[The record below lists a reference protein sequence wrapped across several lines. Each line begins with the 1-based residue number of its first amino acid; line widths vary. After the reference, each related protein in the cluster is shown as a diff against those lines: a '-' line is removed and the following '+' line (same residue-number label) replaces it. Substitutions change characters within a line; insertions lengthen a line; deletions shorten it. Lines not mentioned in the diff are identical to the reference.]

1 MADSIDTL
9 AAVSDVYAAA
19 LFTMAHQQHAVP
31 AVRAELE
38 ELVALTQR
46 DPALATFLSS
56 TSIDA
61 DRRAA
66 SLERMF
72 RGNLSDL
79 LLNTLLVMN
88 RNGRVALLP
97 HLLRRF
103 VVRQEQAAGEVEV
116 RVTSAVELDAAQRDA
131 IAAAAAEVSRRRP
144 VVEFTVDP
152 DVIGGLVVEIGDVRY
167 DHSVRRHLRVL
178 RDRLFDRSSRGLSLS

>member
-19 LFTMAHQQHAVP
+19 LFTMAHQQDAAP

-46 DPALATFLSS
+46 DPALAAFLTS